1 MKIWAKIK
9 NSQQWENPNVCYR
22 NILRVKRLKY
32 CVSWDFKYLITYL
45 VVPRFSRSCDSH
57 LDLAIVH
64 LIEIFHIGN
73 RIHLE
78 ISENSKVKDKMSK
91 FKFASVLKR
100 FEQYRIWIIC
110 KQNFILCQTQSEF
123 IIHATF
129 ETFSENFKRFGAG
142 LQWVK
147 VDFYL
152 NLTRSSFL
160 FHRFLLSVMAHIPA
174 WKKHASMEVCTK
186 KQHYPPCR

>member
-64 LIEIFHIGN
+64 LIEVFHIGD

-78 ISENSKVKDKMSK
+78 IFKYENPKFKDKMSRLLVK
-91 FKFASVLKR
+91 LWILKLWSFVNKTLFWIKRKVNLQFTQPLKHFLKIHFGRASARELNTTWK
-100 FEQYRIWIIC
+100 
-110 KQNFILCQTQSEF
+110 ILQE
-123 IIHATF
+123 
-129 ETFSENFKRFGAG
+129 
-142 LQWVK
+142 V
-147 VDFYL
+147 
-152 NLTRSSFL
+152 L
-160 FHRFLLSVMAHIPA
+160 FHFTDFHSQWWHRSI
-174 WKKHASMEVCTK
+174 
-186 KQHYPPCR
+186 